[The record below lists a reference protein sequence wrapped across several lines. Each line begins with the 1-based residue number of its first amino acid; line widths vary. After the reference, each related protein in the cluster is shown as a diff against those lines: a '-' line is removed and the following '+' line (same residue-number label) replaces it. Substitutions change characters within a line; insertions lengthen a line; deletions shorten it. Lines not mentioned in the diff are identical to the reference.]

1 MSLTKQSLLL
11 SLGRSSASLARLLVN
26 LGVARLFGERLEIAA
41 EYQNLWL
48 VFNSTY
54 MLFIFSLPSVLFYF
68 HPRLDEAGRRHLM
81 SLVHQ
86 VLLALGV
93 VYGALMWL
101 GAPWLVDF
109 YHMSPDAVGHLRVF
123 SIYSFAMVG
132 SAAMESTF
140 NLLGRFKLLAV
151 WMSVESVLFLALALG
166 PLVAG
171 AQPELATLPAGWLAQ
186 LWPGLSLEASSI
198 RAVCWLLSAMALVKW
213 AVFQGVLASR
223 HPDMAWHPVRFDRK
237 RLSPLLSY
245 AFPITATTLVAYL
258 AMYMDKNIVAAWFT
272 DKAIYAKFQA
282 GALEV
287 PFVSVLVGSVSVVLL
302 PHLSRLQHEGKLAEM
317 ADLLAEG
324 VEKVA
329 WLVFPIF
336 TLLMVLADPLYI
348 TFWGPAYAESA
359 LPFRLYLLLFP
370 MRLMF
375 YGQVLNNLGLQR
387 WVLGTAAGDLLLNFV
402 LAIILVRF
410 HWAGPALATVF
421 ATLAEV
427 AVFWWLLRRGLGQ
440 PLSRVFVPRRLW
452 RIARYAGLAGLA
464 AVGGRLAGRGAFES
478 ILLGTTLHVT
488 TFGALAWRAGL
499 GARLRGMWK
508 ERSESR
514 SARR

>member
-11 SLGRSSASLARLLVN
+11 SLGRSSASMARLLVN

-68 HPRLDEAGRRHLM
+68 HPRLDAPGRRYLM

-86 VLLALGV
+86 ILLVLGAG
-93 VYGALMWL
+93 YGAMMWL
-101 GAPWLVDF
+101 GAPWLADF
-109 YHMSPDAVGHLRVF
+109 YHMSPAAVGHLRVF
-123 SIYSFAMVG
+123 AVYSFAMVG

-151 WMSVESVLFLALALG
+151 WMSVESLLFLALALG

-171 AQPELATLPAGWLAQ
+171 AHPQLAQ
-186 LWPGLSLEASSI
+186 TPAAWLGALWPALSTEAASI
-198 RAVCWLLSAMALVKW
+198 RAVCWLLSGMALLKW
-213 AVFQGVLASR
+213 AVFQGVLAR
-223 HPDMAWHPVRFDRK
+223 YPDMAWHPVRFDSTRVK
-237 RLSPLLSY
+237 PLMSY
-245 AFPITATTLVAYL
+245 ALPITATTLVAYL

-272 DKAIYAKFQA
+272 DKSIYAKFQA

-287 PFVSVLVGSVSVVLL
+287 PFVSVLVGSVSVVML

-336 TLLMVLADPLYI
+336 TLLMVLADPLYV
-348 TFWGPAYAESA
+348 TFWGPAYAEAA

-375 YGQVLNNLGLQR
+375 YGQVLNNLGMQR

-402 LAIILVRF
+402 LAITLVRF
-410 HWAGPALATVF
+410 HWAGPAVATVF

-427 AVFWWLLRRGLGQ
+427 GVFWWLLKRGLGQ
-440 PLSRVFVPRRLW
+440 PLSRVFVPARLW
-452 RIARYAGLAGLA
+452 RIARYSLLAGLA
-464 AVGGRLAGRGAFES
+464 AVAGRVAGGNPLES
-478 ILLGTTLHVT
+478 IALGTVLHGGT
-488 TFGALAWRAGL
+488 YGALAWRAGL
-499 GARLRGMWK
+499 GVRVRDWWRQRA
-508 ERSESR
+508 E
-514 SARR
+514 ARRTPR